1 MSFVFREIR
10 RHKLGAE
17 KRDMTGNSGKT
28 DKRSRLIDTASKLTY
43 ERGFAKMALA
53 DIARDAVVPL
63 GNIYYYFK
71 TKAEI
76 GEAFIA
82 RRIAEVREMRRQCE
96 RSAQARDRLLAFVQI
111 VADNREALA
120 RSGCP
125 VGSLC
130 AELHKEAG
138 DLAAQSGEP
147 FRELLNWFEAQF
159 AGIGREREKTAFA
172 LHLLS
177 ALQGVALLANTFHDP
192 ELVVTEVEQLRGWIG
207 GL

>member
-1 MSFVFREIR
+1 
-10 RHKLGAE
+10 
-17 KRDMTGNSGKT
+17 MTGNSGKTDSRT

-53 DIARDAVVPL
+53 DIAHDAAVPL

-76 GEAFIA
+76 GEAVIA
-82 RRIAEVREMRRQCE
+82 RRVAEVREIRRQCE
-96 RSAQARDRLLAFVQI
+96 PSGQARERLLAFVQI
-111 VADNREALA
+111 VVDAREALA

-130 AELHKEAG
+130 AELHKDAG
-138 DLAAQSGEP
+138 DLAAQSGQP
-147 FRELLNWFEAQF
+147 FRELLKWFEVQF
-159 AGIGREREKTAFA
+159 DEIGRGREKTALA

-177 ALQGVALLANTFHDP
+177 ALQGIALLANTFHDP
-192 ELVVTEVEQLRGWIG
+192 ELIVIEAEQLRTWIR